1 MNFLAHVYLSGDNP
15 KIMLGNFIG
24 DFVKGK
30 QALNSFEKE
39 IILGIALHRHIDAF
53 TDTHE
58 IVHES
63 KKRLRLKYRH
73 YANVI
78 VDVFYDHFLAKQWN
92 EYHTRP
98 LQEYSASVYKTIQ
111 SFNDILPGGAKYML
125 PHMIAGNWL
134 LNYGKIEGIGRA
146 LSGMSQRTTYESK
159 MEQAVNDLR
168 EHYDLFKDEFD
179 RFFPVLIDSCKTWLN
194 DHQPLA

>member
-30 QALNSFEKE
+30 QALSSFEKE
-39 IILGIALHRHIDAF
+39 VTLGIGLHRHIDAF

-78 VDVFYDHFLAKQWN
+78 VDIFYDHFLAKQWN
-92 EYHTRP
+92 DYHDQP
-98 LQEYSASVYKTIQ
+98 LKDYSQSIYKTIESFQ
-111 SFNDILPGGAKYML
+111 SILPGGVKYML
-125 PHMIAGNWL
+125 PYMISGNWL
-134 LNYGKIEGIGRA
+134 LNYSKVEGIGRA

-159 MEQAVNDLR
+159 MEQAVEDLR
-168 EHYDLFKDEFD
+168 QHYDLFKDEFD
-179 RFFPVLIDSCKTWLN
+179 RFFPELSNSCKVWLN
-194 DHQPLA
+194 EHQPLA